1 MRKTV
6 ILLTVSA
13 AFGCAGAPDP
23 VVGTYSGTGSVL
35 NPNSGYSAITSSTD
49 PLRVTATSTGYE
61 LAITFP
67 PGNAPPCTLPAIATP
82 AGSTTAF
89 RISGSCTG
97 MGPVTDG
104 HFDTRWTGGV
114 LRDFMGR
121 QLPSTVDIEVQLVF
135 QHTAP
140 TVDSYGTLGF
150 EFTGNR

>member
-1 MRKTV
+1 
-6 ILLTVSA
+6 
-13 AFGCAGAPDP
+13 
-23 VVGTYSGTGSVL
+23 
-35 NPNSGYSAITSSTD
+35 
-49 PLRVTATSTGYE
+49 
-61 LAITFP
+61 
-67 PGNAPPCTLPAIATP
+67 
-82 AGSTTAF
+82 
-89 RISGSCTG
+89 